1 MDYVTCFRERSF
13 PSLSRLLLSCIAPKV
28 MREKASHWL
37 WSDETQTGLG
47 TTRDSINMD
56 RGITV
61 SNLTMIQSGIV
72 WRQNS
77 KMKDLEERRLGSSQS
92 LAWETGR
99 GHLSAMVPDVFYEK
113 RPLGSM
119 DTSTPDSTIL
129 PDGHLL
135 TLH

>member
-1 MDYVTCFRERSF
+1 
-13 PSLSRLLLSCIAPKV
+13 

-61 SNLTMIQSGIV
+61 SNFTMIQSGIV
-72 WRQNS
+72 WRQNR

-92 LAWETGR
+92 LA
-99 GHLSAMVPDVFYEK
+99 
-113 RPLGSM
+113 
-119 DTSTPDSTIL
+119 
-129 PDGHLL
+129 
-135 TLH
+135 